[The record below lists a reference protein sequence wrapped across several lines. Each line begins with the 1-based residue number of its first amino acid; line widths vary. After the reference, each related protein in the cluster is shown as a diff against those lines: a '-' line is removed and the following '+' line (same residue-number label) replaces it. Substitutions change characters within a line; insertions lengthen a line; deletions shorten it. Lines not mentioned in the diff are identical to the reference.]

1 MAEDSEAVVELDTS
15 ADEQRA
21 DDSIVDLD
29 AGEDVQD
36 DEGDEI
42 LNEEGGHDESFEDPN
57 ETEPNDGATPLPG
70 AEDAEEQLGARGD
83 EGASLEQSL
92 EQQSYEDPIAAQ
104 VREAIFMVFDSIDP
118 QQPDDIFVKSAA
130 DVICKMVCSGTPAT
144 SVGVAL
150 ETDNGAL
157 SFISLA
163 EKSSEDTVD
172 MASEVD
178 RVLPPGIGVLHACL
192 SQNAVVAIPNVLDEP
207 SVHFF
212 EGSRRIGALVAMP
225 FADEANT
232 TRGVICMDSCA
243 PASAPLPLQSTVSEL
258 SEQALALEEEAEM
271 MQAEADEVA
280 ADPDAS
286 EEDKQAAA
294 AAAEEAREAA
304 ASARAAADADASAP
318 APEGDGDAASLPTHV
333 TFSEDNI
340 SILEVMAH
348 ELSRAISMLQQRRSS
363 SQALAAAAAADSS
376 FASEVGPES
385 PEPAD
390 DSFQSPGGDYEEE
403 EMDEE
408 ALAAYEQQEAQKEE
422 LQARMR
428 EAIAQREQ
436 LLAQNGDLSKRVALY
451 YHLKKNDESASL
463 PAEDAE
469 RSVSDKEQRYFQLLQ
484 KLVVISQET
493 QRVSEHYDR
502 IERETLARLE
512 EKKMA
517 EASAAKDLQALRD
530 EAAKG
535 SDAGHSGR
543 PVPPKLL
550 KQLTDKERELDALLD
565 EKRLVRIHFIFIFIC
580 DRCFGCCFVIFVS
593 FVMLQYATT
602 FTLLQSNLKLR
613 HECKKLEYAIKKR
626 EEVSSEL
633 HMIDFEQLKIENQSL
648 NEKIEERNE
657 ELLKLRKKTTST
669 VQVLTHLK
677 EKLQFVQAENQVL
690 KAELTGLESDLG
702 NHRDAVTKV
711 KLQRDQL
718 RQENAKLKARPDLFS
733 SFSHQFCNILIR
745 RRVGWSATC
754 FSSETSTGASARS
767 RAWKYVWRH

>member
-565 EKRLVRIHFIFIFIC
+565 EKRL
-580 DRCFGCCFVIFVS
+580 
-593 FVMLQYATT
+593 
-602 FTLLQSNLKLR
+602 SNLKLR

-718 RQENAKLKARPDLFS
+718 RQENAKLKAKSGLVGNVLLLRDFD
-733 SFSHQFCNILIR
+733 R
-745 RRVGWSATC
+745 RKREIESMEVRMASLKEAQVAL
-754 FSSETSTGASARS
+754 SKEVKRHSEPLSRLTGSMQKR
-767 RAWKYVWRH
+767 